1 MNNFSDTSAQKNS
14 FQKYYDRIILLFT
27 QGFDGMIKN
36 GSNSGIKKMFSY
48 AILFMFSTFLIQGTE
63 LSEIKVSALQSYDT
77 VTLSGNTSLES
88 DGTDVYAVGFSG
100 NTVSFCCL
108 KNDVC
113 SSYTFNTSGKVKY
126 VTASGGCVYAVSLQN
141 GNTFID
147 RYIYGRD
154 TLYNYDMGKINITS
168 SYKCRICNDKIYFSS
183 DDEGSHFECM
193 NIYGEKLF
201 SFNAAMGEATDYISD
216 FSGNNLYLFYQNNV
230 YRADTGSNQIPSH
243 ILTTVNLRPNI
254 FVCDGIIFDYGGEI
268 VDISERLSVSTGIVS
283 NKINGG
289 FANGY
294 YCKYDN
300 GTIYGYDKSGNK
312 YQLYKT
318 EFGGNAQ
325 MLSQNGNLYILSE
338 QGKLDVINTNELS
351 YPKTKTENNSSS
363 SSSVHRKPTNISN
376 GSSLSNTDNGTQ
388 KINNTGS
395 YENNNPQFS
404 INSYNVDENRK
415 IIWDISLGTTIA
427 AFRKNITFNTYSL
440 TFFNSRNTEQT
451 SGKLGT
457 GFKMSVRQQNRE
469 YKKYTLSVKGDLTGE
484 GNSNSNDVKLL
495 SRYLMNNAQL
505 SDAQYAAGDVNGDG
519 AVNSLDILKI
529 AKNNL

>member
-1 MNNFSDTSAQKNS
+1 
-14 FQKYYDRIILLFT
+14 
-27 QGFDGMIKN
+27 MIKN

-48 AILFMFSTFLIQGTE
+48 AILFMFSAFLIQGTE

-201 SFNAAMGEATDYISD
+201 SFNADMGEATDYISD

-268 VDISERLSVSTGIVS
+268 ADISESLSVSTGITG

-289 FANGY
+289 LANGY
-294 YCKYDN
+294 YCKYYK
-300 GTIYGYDKSGNK
+300 GSIYGYDKSGNK

-318 EFGGNAQ
+318 SFSGNAQ
-325 MLSQNGNLYILSE
+325 MLSQNGNLYVLSE
-338 QGKLDVINTNELS
+338 YGELDVININELS
-351 YPKTKTENNSSS
+351 YPEKENENRSISSSSANSGKTTNTGNSSS
-363 SSSVHRKPTNISN
+363 SD
-376 GSSLSNTDNGTQ
+376 NTDSRIH
-388 KINNTGS
+388 KSSTGS

-404 INSYNVDENRK
+404 INSYNVDEGKK
-415 IIWDISLGTTIA
+415 IIWDISSGTTIA
-427 AFRKNITFNTYSL
+427 SFRKNITFNAYSL
-440 TFFNSRNTEQT
+440 TFFNSRNAEQT

-457 GFKMSVRQQNRE
+457 GFTMSVKLQNRE
-469 YKKYTLSVKGDLTGE
+469 YTSYTLSVKGDLTGE
-484 GNSNSNDVKLL
+484 GNSNSNDAKLL
-495 SRYLMNNAQL
+495 SRYLMNDTQL
-505 SDAQYAAGDVNGDG
+505 TDAQYAAGDVNGDG
-519 AVNSLDILKI
+519 AVNSIDILKI

>member
-1 MNNFSDTSAQKNS
+1 
-14 FQKYYDRIILLFT
+14 
-27 QGFDGMIKN
+27 MIKPV
-36 GSNSGIKKMFSY
+36 SYLKFKK
-48 AILFMFSTFLIQGTE
+48 LLIYVLIFTASVAFIYITE
-63 LSEIKVSALQSYDT
+63 LSAVKAPAVQTYSIGMLNGGST
-77 VTLSGNTSLES
+77 LES
-88 DGTDVYAVGFSG
+88 DGTSIYVLSFSG
-100 NTVSFCCL
+100 GTVSFCRL
-108 KNDVC
+108 QNGIC
-113 SSYTFNTSGKVKY
+113 SSYTFNAYGKVRY
-126 VTASGGCVYAVSLQN
+126 VTVSGGCVYAVSQQN
-141 GNTFID
+141 GNTFINK
-147 RYIYGRD
+147 YMCGRD
-154 TLYNYDMGKINITS
+154 TLYNYDMGRINITS
-168 SYKCRICNDKIYFSS
+168 SYKCRICSGKIYFSS

-300 GTIYGYDKSGNK
+300 GIIYGYDKSGNK

-363 SSSVHRKPTNISN
+363 SSSVHR
-376 GSSLSNTDNGTQ
+376 
-388 KINNTGS
+388 
-395 YENNNPQFS
+395 
-404 INSYNVDENRK
+404 
-415 IIWDISLGTTIA
+415 
-427 AFRKNITFNTYSL
+427 
-440 TFFNSRNTEQT
+440 
-451 SGKLGT
+451 
-457 GFKMSVRQQNRE
+457 
-469 YKKYTLSVKGDLTGE
+469 
-484 GNSNSNDVKLL
+484 
-495 SRYLMNNAQL
+495 
-505 SDAQYAAGDVNGDG
+505 
-519 AVNSLDILKI
+519 
-529 AKNNL
+529 